1 MKSIKFIAA
10 AFAVVIAASSCASNG
25 VKGGVDGNDS
35 TAVAVKPV
43 DPKAFLPKKSEIDSV
58 SYLVGINFGSFLKG
72 YNFGDLN
79 YSAIE
84 KGIKDFLNAKGD
96 FRDST
101 FAEQFKINPELMNEV
116 FNTYL
121 AKRRDYTSAINSKK
135 SADFLAENLKKEGV
149 QATESGLQYT
159 IIEAGNDVKP
169 AATDTVWVKYTGT
182 LIDGTKFDE
191 NQAADGT
198 RMLLNRVIKGW
209 TEGLQLIGEGG
220 KIKLYIPADL
230 AYGENG
236 SRGIEPNSALIFDV
250 DLVKVGKFAVEEEAE

>member
-10 AFAVVIAASSCASNG
+10 AVAVVIASASCSSTG
-25 VKGGVDGNDS
+25 VKGGADGADS

-58 SYLVGINFGSFLKG
+58 SYLIGINFGSFIKG

-79 YSAIE
+79 FAAIE
-84 KGIKDFLNAKGD
+84 KGIKDFVNAKGD
-96 FRDST
+96 YRDST

-116 FNTYL
+116 FNAYL
-121 AKRRDYTSAINSKK
+121 AKRRDYTSAVNGQK
-135 SADFLAENLKKEGV
+135 SAEFLAANLKNEGV
-149 QATESGLQYT
+149 QVTESGLQYT

-169 AATDTVWVKYTGT
+169 AAADTVWVRYKGT
-182 LIDGTKFDE
+182 LIDGTTFDE
-191 NQAADGT
+191 NQAQDGT

-220 KIKLYIPADL
+220 KIKLFIPADL

-250 DLVKVGKFAVEEEAE
+250 DLVKVGKVAEEEEAE